1 LAELTHLC
9 QKENAVDRREFCSSV
24 ILSTFVHT
32 AGSASEPKTQES
44 DRPTV
49 TDAHC
54 HAGKGVNYGRSDQTS
69 DPWTTYNDPIR
80 TLTRAAEV
88 GIDKTIIFPIN
99 NTTYKEANEEI
110 ASYLR
115 RWPDRFIGF
124 AKHDSRTEAGN
135 IRKML
140 RHEVLELGLRGLKL
154 HGIPTKEMVETAAE
168 LEIPI
173 LFHPPRVSD
182 SLEVVESNPEVS
194 FILAHLGCFASR
206 DWTEHVRAIDAAK
219 RLANLYLDTSSV
231 VFFKYLEQAANEL
244 APEKLVFGSD
254 GPLVDSRVELYKI
267 RLLKLPKEKE
277 RLVLGGN
284 ILRLLGD

>member
-1 LAELTHLC
+1 M
-9 QKENAVDRREFCSSV
+9 DRREFCSGA
-24 ILSTFVHT
+24 ILSACVHT
-32 AGSASEPKTQES
+32 AGSADEPGTPDP

-49 TDAHC
+49 IDAHC
-54 HAGKGVNYGRSDQTS
+54 HAGKGVNYGKTGQSS
-69 DPWTTYNDPIR
+69 DPWTTYNDPIW
-80 TLTRAAEV
+80 TLTRAAQV

-110 ASYLR
+110 ASYVR

-135 IRKML
+135 IRRML
-140 RHEVLELGLRGLKL
+140 RHEVLELGLKGLKL
-154 HGIPTKEMVETAAE
+154 HGVPTKEMIEAAAE
-168 LEIPI
+168 LNIPI
-173 LFHPPRVSD
+173 LFHPPKVND
-182 SLEVVESNPEVS
+182 SLEAIESNPKVS

-206 DWTEHVRAIDAAK
+206 DWREHVRAIAAAK

-231 VFFKYLEQAANEL
+231 VFFKYLEQAADEL

-267 RLLKLPKEKE
+267 RLLKLPTEKE
-277 RLVLGGN
+277 RLILGGN
-284 ILRLLGD
+284 ILRILGN